1 MFATPKCRFF
11 SFFFLINTRNRDKI
25 FYDRASDFGSYFW
38 VVRFNVVST
47 RLSQHCHMLISINF
61 STTRT
66 PPRNRFLIARERPTT
81 MNSKNIFLRV
91 LKHQRIE
98 TAKRA
103 LLINPAGASK
113 ISIYAKPELK
123 LQIATSSW
131 CMISQHL
138 FYFSHILRLA
148 NEINCSKFEY
158 SFFTPATL
166 CWGLAGFWC
175 LLSYVCESIFIQL
188 SGCFCEESD
197 ITIKK
202 ETSLANQWIQN

>member
-11 SFFFLINTRNRDKI
+11 SFFFWLTPETETKSFTIMHRISAPIFGLCVSTLFQRDSRNIVTCWFPLIFQPPGLRLAI
-25 FYDRASDFGSYFW
+25 GSWLRASDRRQWIRKTYF
-38 VVRFNVVST
+38 
-47 RLSQHCHMLISINF
+47 CGC
-61 STTRT
+61 
-66 PPRNRFLIARERPTT
+66 
-81 MNSKNIFLRV
+81 

-98 TAKRA
+98 IAKRA